1 MYHYTECGLDNV
13 WLVNGFNKKN
23 TAYGEAVSITEANSL
38 HKLLADDLINKPARL
53 TGKEFRFLR
62 IMLKL
67 SQAAV
72 AKIQGVSEQNISLW
86 ERHGKVPKANDNLMR
101 LFYMAHES
109 KNHSL
114 RQACERITTVE
125 RLIHQRIVAETSG
138 TDKAFWS
145 SKVEETENSKQFTPP
160 ARCPRVQAAC

>member
-13 WLVNGFNKKN
+13 WLTNGFTKKK
-23 TAYGEAVSITEANSL
+23 TAYGEAVAIMDADGL
-38 HKLLADDLINKPARL
+38 HKLLAEDLIGKSARL

-62 IMLKL
+62 VALKL

-72 AKIQGVSEQNISLW
+72 AKMQGVSEQNISLW

-101 LFYMAHES
+101 FLYMAHAS

-114 RQACERITTVE
+114 REVCERITTVE
-125 RLIHQRIVAETSG
+125 RLVHQRIVAQTTG
-138 TDKAFWS
+138 KAWS
-145 SKVEETENSKQFTPP
+145 STVEETENDERF
-160 ARCPRVQAAC
+160 ALMA

>member
-23 TAYGEAVSITEANSL
+23 TAYGQAVSITEANSL
-38 HKLLADDLINKPARL
+38 HQLLANHLINKPARL

-62 IMLKL
+62 VILKL

-86 ERHGKVPKANDNLMR
+86 ERHGKIPKANDHLMR

-114 RQACERITTVE
+114 RQACERMTTVE
-125 RLIHQRIVAETSG
+125 RLIHQRIVAQTRG
-138 TDKAFWS
+138 VDKVFWS
-145 SKVEETENSKQFTPP
+145 SKVEETENNQPSTLP
-160 ARCPRVQAAC
+160 AQCSTVPTAC

>member
-13 WLVNGFNKKN
+13 WLANGFTKKK
-23 TAYGEAVSITEANSL
+23 TAYGEAVSITDADGL
-38 HKLLADDLINKPARL
+38 HKLLAEDLINKPARL

-62 IMLKL
+62 VMLKL

-72 AKIQGVSEQNISLW
+72 AKMQGVSEQNVSLW

-101 LFYMAHES
+101 FLYMAHES

-114 RQACERITTVE
+114 RQVCERITTVE
-125 RLIHQRIVAETSG
+125 RLVHQRIVAETTG
-138 TDKAFWS
+138 KAWS
-145 SKVEETENSKQFTPP
+145 SKVEETENDERFSL
-160 ARCPRVQAAC
+160 AA